1 MYIKQLRIQRCVIQ
15 FQVLTNSASSNIF
28 QIQAYTAFVCT
39 ENVTVLVS
47 SVTSLRFG
55 GSIYSAMTSS
65 PASD

>member
-1 MYIKQLRIQRCVIQ
+1 MIQ
-15 FQVLTNSASSNIF
+15 FQVLTNSASSHTH
-28 QIQAYTAFVCT
+28 IQAYTAFVCT